1 MSLGKR
7 EKEHN
12 FDADRSLLRVGLCDD
27 LCEEAFRTPDGES
40 DI

>member
-1 MSLGKR
+1 MSLGK
-7 EKEHN
+7 KGKKN
-12 FDADRSLLRVGLCDD
+12 IILTLRVGLCDD